1 MGKPDA
7 DKLDF
12 WTKEEYDKFIS
23 TIEVESRYYVIFE
36 ILFWTGI
43 REGELLAL
51 TKSDVDFQNNRMS
64 ITKTYYQTERRDVIT
79 APKQETICASNR
91 TARNS

>member
-51 TKSDVDFQNNRMS
+51 Q
-64 ITKTYYQTERRDVIT
+64 
-79 APKQETICASNR
+79 NR
-91 TARNS
+91 T